1 MSSMFASQVTKVV
14 EVPGYEPATM
24 TVRKLSGSQYAE
36 VIGLFKADS
45 PLWRNK
51 AIEYG
56 VTGWSLNV
64 PRTPDAMRD
73 LVDEV
78 VDAVALEVVKL
89 TKPSWFTSPE
99 VQADERKNDSGAST
113 LHS

>member
-14 EVPGYEPATM
+14 EVPGFAPATM
-24 TVRKLSGSQYAE
+24 TVQKLSGAQYAE

-56 VTGWSLNV
+56 VTGWSLKV
-64 PRTPDAMRD
+64 PRTAEAMLD

-78 VDAVALEVVKL
+78 VDAIAIEVVKL
-89 TKPSWFTSPE
+89 TKPLWFTSPE
-99 VQADERKNDSGAST
+99 VQADEQKNDSGAST
-113 LHS
+113 LLS